1 MDEPEALLKG
11 ISLFEDFDDEE
22 LSRLVA
28 ESELRSYA
36 PGDHVITYGEP
47 GRFLG
52 IILSGSVEVSIVD
65 DDGARERLAL
75 IEPGSFVGEMSLLT
89 GEPSCADVIS
99 LEETKV
105 LIIPNEICTKHFS
118 DKPGA
123 MRKMIRTISE
133 RLRSR
138 EEDEAARLRVEGAW
152 RAVEDRYG
160 LRLTSTKP
168 ARILVINCGSSSLKY
183 ALYDTVEPQR
193 NCDGLVERIGEDQG
207 RLIAS
212 TPSGEVTRDLG
223 KIDHDRAF
231 QAMAD
236 ILTDDELG
244 VMADLDE
251 LTGVGHR
258 VVHGGAKYGNPVVID
273 EEVARDIDDLADLA
287 PLHNPPNLKAIRKS
301 IRLMPDVPQV
311 AVFDTGF
318 HQKMPKQAYLYGLP
332 YSYYQKHALR
342 RYGFHGISHKYLALK
357 AASYLKL
364 PFRDLKV
371 ITCHLGNGASLCAV
385 EHGRSI
391 DTSMGLTPLEGL
403 VMGTRCGDL
412 DPAVVLYLT
421 RQEGM
426 STDEIDRMLNKES
439 GLKGLSGI
447 SNDFR
452 ELEDA
457 ANQGDRRALLAIHV
471 FCYRIRKYI
480 GAYTAA
486 MGGLD
491 VLVFAGGI
499 GEHSS
504 WARGLACQGLSG
516 MGVEV
521 DDILNRTAS
530 PSQGEVIDVSG
541 DASSSKVLVIPT
553 DEARMIAR
561 ETIRTLGYS
570 STAAHIQ
577 SREDRT
583 VPIRVSV
590 HHVHVTESTKDKL
603 FGKGYSL
610 SCTRSLSQPGLY
622 ACEEKVDLEGP
633 RGIVKG
639 VRIYG
644 PTRRQDQVEVS
655 VADESI
661 LGIRA
666 PIRRSGDV
674 DGSPGITLR
683 GPKGSCKLRQGV
695 IRFMR
700 HLHMTPAD
708 ALAFGLKD
716 GDMAMVRTEGERGLI
731 FDNVLVR
738 VDPDYELSLHIDVD
752 EANAANIRSGMTGE
766 LIGIHDR
773 R

>member
-1 MDEPEALLKG
+1 MDEPEALLK
-11 ISLFEDFDDEE
+11 SLPLFSDFNDEE
-22 LSRLVA
+22 LDRLVE
-28 ESELRSYA
+28 ESELRTYA
-36 PGDHVITYGEP
+36 AGDHVITYGQP
-47 GRFLG
+47 GMFLG

-65 DDGARERLAL
+65 DDGARSTRAT
-75 IEPGSFVGEMSLLT
+75 IGPGSFVGEMSLLT
-89 GEPSCADVIS
+89 GEPSCADVIA
-99 LEETKV
+99 LDETRV

-118 DKPGA
+118 DKPEA
-123 MRKMIRTISE
+123 MREMIRTVTD

-168 ARILVINCGSSSLKY
+168 AKILVINCGSSSLKY
-183 ALYDTVEPQR
+183 AFYDTVDPQR
-193 NCDGLVERIGEDQG
+193 NCEGLVERIGEEEG

-212 TPSGEVTRDLG
+212 TSSGEVTRDLG
-223 KIDHDRAF
+223 KIDHNQAF

-236 ILTDDELG
+236 VLTDDELG
-244 VMADLDE
+244 VIENLEE

-258 VVHGGAKYGNPVVID
+258 VVHGGAKYGNPVLID
-273 EEVARDIDDLADLA
+273 EEVAQDVDDLADLA
-287 PLHNPPNLKAIRKS
+287 PLHNPPNLMAIRKS
-301 IRLMPDVPQV
+301 MELMPDVPQV

-332 YSYYQKHALR
+332 YNLYEKHALR

-364 PFRDLKV
+364 PFRDLKI

-412 DPAVVLYLT
+412 DPAVVFYLM
-421 RQEGM
+421 RKDGM
-426 STDEIDRMLNKES
+426 SVDEIDEMLNKQS

-504 WARGLACQGLSG
+504 WARGLACQGLSD

-530 PSQGEVIDVSG
+530 PSQGEVMDISG
-541 DASSSKVLVIPT
+541 EASNSKVLVIPT

-570 STAAHIQ
+570 STAAHIR
-577 SREDRT
+577 SKEDRT

-590 HHVHVTESTKDKL
+590 HHVHITESTKDKL
-603 FGKGYSL
+603 FGKGYRL
-610 SCTRSLSQPGLY
+610 SCRQNLSQPGLF
-622 ACEEKVDLEGP
+622 ACTEKVDLEGP

-644 PTRRQDQVEVS
+644 PPRRQDQVEVS

-674 DGSPGITLR
+674 DGSPGLTLR
-683 GPKGSCKLRQGV
+683 GPKGSVRLNQGV

-708 ALAFGLKD
+708 ALSFGLKD
-716 GDMAMVRTEGERGLI
+716 GDLAMVRTEGERGLI

-738 VDPDYELSLHIDVD
+738 VDPDYELCMHIDVD
-752 EANAANIRSGMTGE
+752 ESNAANIRSGMYGE